1 MKSREGAE
9 GFIYKLHVNS
19 GVSGHG
25 RLVCWDLKGSGW
37 VVSLPGARF
46 PLSLMEEE
54 SDMKHK
60 TRWCMLGR
68 ETRAERGNTPVL
80 KCIV

>member
-37 VVSLPGARF
+37 VVSLPGAWF

-54 SDMKHK
+54 
-60 TRWCMLGR
+60 
-68 ETRAERGNTPVL
+68 
-80 KCIV
+80 